1 MQQHSTKNFNVIQHL
16 NKLMAQKTHLLCTR
30 CCENMAEP
38 TVLIDDSPGQ
48 KVGTFKPMG
57 FTQCIELENIS
68 H

>member
-1 MQQHSTKNFNVIQHL
+1 
-16 NKLMAQKTHLLCTR
+16 
-30 CCENMAEP
+30 MAEP